1 MKEFTAEEA
10 RALAGNCKVIDKTVK
25 KILRKIRKRAKQG
38 GYAWSCSTLYDSV
51 IDKHICEKLES
62 LGYDV
67 NYSCITGTIKIFWNG
82 KGEE

>member
-1 MKEFTAEEA
+1 MKEFTAEKA

-38 GYAWSCSTLYDSV
+38 GYACSCSTLYDSIV
-51 IDKHICEKLES
+51 DKHICERLES

-67 NYSCITGTIKIFWNG
+67 NYSYITGTIRIFWDG